1 MIYQIKRPDKRL
13 QPWVE
18 CYWHVQL
25 HTGKE
30 GKRETILPNGKVEM
44 IFALEGDYRVG
55 NRRTYRMKHA
65 WLSGLQEEPLH
76 IEYNGASNLI
86 GIRFHPSGLFPF
98 LHIPISETV
107 NEVEPL
113 EMIWGSFAAEIFEN
127 LSETGTIGDI
137 FCKLDNYLQRKIN
150 GEKENQH
157 SLIKKLINEISIM
170 PTLSFSLLAEEMGY
184 SERHLNRIFKDMTGI
199 SPKLLAQ
206 IFRFEKASMEL
217 FKSPAGSVG
226 SAAMDLGYY
235 DQSHFIR
242 EFKRFSGMTPGEYK
256 KKAIASNNFL

>member
-1 MIYQIKRPDKRL
+1 MKWPDKPL

-25 HTGKE
+25 YTGME
-30 GKRETILPNGKVEM
+30 GKRETIMPNGKVEM

-76 IEYNGASNLI
+76 IEYSGASNLI

-98 LHIPISETV
+98 LQIPISETA

-113 EMIWGSFAAEIFEN
+113 EMIWGSFADEIFES
-127 LSETGTIGDI
+127 LSETGTIEDI
-137 FCKLDNYLQRKIN
+137 FSKLDVFLHRKIIPA
-150 GEKENQH
+150 KENQH
-157 SLIKKLINEISIM
+157 SVIKKVIDEICFRQAH
-170 PTLSFSLLAEEMGY
+170 SFSLIAEEMGY
-184 SERHLNRIFKDMTGI
+184 SERHLNRLFKDMTGI
-199 SPKLLAQ
+199 SPKLMAR
-206 IFRFEKASMEL
+206 IFRFEKASKQL
-217 FKSPAGSVG
+217 FKGTDSGN
-226 SAAMDLGYY
+226 AADFLELGYY

-256 KKAIASNNFL
+256 KKAIVSNNFL